1 MGRDKIHGNEPLL
14 KRQLG
19 VLKDCTCGAG
29 EVMLAVVAS
38 KTPVSTSY
46 AMVLS
51 AMWTYDIVTTTNL
64 NKCLLANDL
73 IVEMINDRND

>member
-14 KRQLG
+14 MRQFG

-38 KTPVSTSY
+38 KTPVSMSY

-51 AMWTYDIVTTTNL
+51 AMGAYYIVTPTNI
-64 NKCLLANDL
+64 NKCLLANVL
-73 IVEMINDRND
+73 VVEMVNDRND

>member
-1 MGRDKIHGNEPLL
+1 
-14 KRQLG
+14 
-19 VLKDCTCGAG
+19 
-29 EVMLAVVAS
+29 MLAVVAS

-51 AMWTYDIVTTTNL
+51 AMGAYYIVTPTNL
-64 NKCLLANDL
+64 NKCLLANVL